1 MFLHIETVF
10 KVSWRCL
17 LAYIYTIC
25 FFLSLYAQ
33 LQSTMPGVHT
43 MPCATSLNSIRYV
56 ERCPRN
62 SLEWDVRADVLNCS
76 SISQTCVSTDM
87 FRYHCVLNADGTNL
101 LELCAPYKYIYGKD
115 FASQYSCP
123 VTPPDM
129 GVRKLLIFKVVHFK
143 MPFQSVMA
151 IPVIIF
157 NKCKY

>member
-1 MFLHIETVF
+1 ML
-10 KVSWRCL
+10 
-17 LAYIYTIC
+17 

-33 LQSTMPGVHT
+33 IQSTMPGVHT
-43 MPCATSLNSIRYV
+43 MPCATSLKSIRYV

-62 SLEWDVRADVLNCS
+62 SLEWDVRADLLNCS

-115 FASQYSCP
+115 FDSQYSCP

-129 GVRKLLIFKVVHFK
+129 GLRKLLIFKVVHFK

-157 NKCKY
+157 NKCKYKEIV